1 MVIAMDCVRITPLV
15 VDRTTPDKWARGHAG
30 RMAKVVADKDE
41 GHIVDVCNAWVGLLF
56 ATNKSFRRM
65 VLWAARKQRVEPE
78 EVLWTYRRKLR
89 DHVIERVRR
98 PFFHV
103 KACTIGPGVLST
115 MH

>member
-1 MVIAMDCVRITPLV
+1 MASRMFELVAALLWRAIAPLV

-30 RMAKVVADKDE
+30 RMAKVVAGKDE

-56 ATNKSFRRM
+56 ATNRSFRRT

-89 DHVIERVRR
+89 DHVIERVSA
-98 PFFHV
+98 HS
-103 KACTIGPGVLST
+103 ST
-115 MH
+115 